1 MPHEGLRA
9 LHLRHVPHG
18 AGPAQVYSVSIAKVE
33 PTDLYELKSEY
44 HFCPQCLRLVETRI
58 NRTVEV
64 L

>member
-1 MPHEGLRA
+1 MKKFGRYICDTC
-9 LHLRHVPHG
+9 HLELDPRR
-18 AGPAQVYSVSIAKVE
+18 VYSVSIAKVE
-33 PTDLYELKSEY
+33 PTDVYELKSEY